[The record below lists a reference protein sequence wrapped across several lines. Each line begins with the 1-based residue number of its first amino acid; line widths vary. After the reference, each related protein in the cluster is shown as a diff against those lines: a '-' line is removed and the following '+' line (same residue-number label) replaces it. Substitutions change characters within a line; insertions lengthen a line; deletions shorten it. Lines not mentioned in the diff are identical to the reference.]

1 MRTISVQ
8 IEDSPAATH
17 PVGTRL
23 SAILDGPE
31 RDGFPVLGALVNHEV
46 RSLAHPLNV
55 NCRIEL
61 LTIADADGWRIYR
74 RTLTFL
80 LAKVVYERFPE
91 SQFRVQHSLGHGL
104 YCTFSLPGFSNGDA
118 CHAYLRVLAEEL
130 EALVRADLPIGCTQ
144 VAYMEALEHLTRAG
158 QTDKLNLLKH
168 RNPPHV
174 HVHHCGGFYDLA
186 HGPLAARSGVIASF
200 ELIPYPPGFV
210 LHLPALETP
219 DRLAPFEP
227 QPHLFNVYQ
236 EHAEWGRILG
246 LTTVGQLNESV
257 LNREVEDFIQTAE
270 ALHDKK
276 LAQIAQQITTR
287 TPRPKLILIAGPSSA
302 GKTTSAKRLTTHL
315 RVNGLRPS
323 VLGTDD
329 YFVGEARN
337 PLDDAGRPD
346 YEHIEALDLEVLN
359 RDLEALLAGEPIQ
372 RRRFNFVT
380 KAPVI
385 AAETLSVG
393 PDDVLI
399 MEGIHGLN
407 PRLTAQVP
415 REQKF
420 LIYISAL
427 TQLGLDNTNR
437 ISTTDNRLLRR
448 IVRDNQF
455 RGHSALR
462 TLDLWA
468 SVRRGEQRW
477 IFPFQSEADATF
489 NSALD
494 YELAVLRT
502 YAEPLLC
509 QIKPDRPEYAEARRL
524 TGFLQNFLEIP
535 AHCVPGYSILREYI
549 GGSQLHYG

>member
-1 MRTISVQ
+1 MSTITVT
-8 IEDSPAATH
+8 IAGGSPADYPT
-17 PVGTRL
+17 GTPL
-23 SAILDGPE
+23 ADIIETPQGN
-31 RDGFPVLGALVNHEV
+31 GFPVLGARVNNEA
-46 RSLAHPLNV
+46 RSLAQPLTV
-55 NCRIEL
+55 NSTVEL
-61 LTIADADGWRIYR
+61 LTSADADGWRIYR

-80 LAKVVYERFPE
+80 LAKVVHQRFPAG
-91 SQFRVQHSLGHGL
+91 QFRVQHSLGPGL
-104 YCTFSLPGFSNGDA
+104 YCTLSLPGYSNGDA
-118 CHAYLRVLAEEL
+118 CHEHL
-130 EALVRADLPIGCTQ
+130 EQLTADLKAVIAADCPIECRQ
-144 VAYMEALEHLTRAG
+144 VAYMDALHHLERAG
-158 QTDKLNLLKH
+158 QTDKLNLLRH

-174 HVHHCGGFYDLA
+174 HVHHCDGFYDLA
-186 HGPLAARSGVIASF
+186 HGPLAARTGILATF
-200 ELIPYPPGFV
+200 DLISYPPGFV
-210 LHLPALETP
+210 LRLPTQEAP
-219 DRLAPFEP
+219 DRLEPFEP
-227 QPHLFNVYQ
+227 QPHLFNIYQ

-246 LTTVGQLNESV
+246 LTTVGQLNQSV
-257 LNREVEDFIQTAE
+257 LNKEIEQFIQTAE

-276 LAQIAQQITTR
+276 LANIAQQITTR

-315 RVNGLRPS
+315 RVNGLRPC

-337 PLDDAGRPD
+337 PVDEHGKPD
-346 YEHIEALDLEVLN
+346 YEHIEALDLEALN
-359 RDLEALLAGEPIQ
+359 RDLEALLAGGTIK
-372 RRRFNFVT
+372 RRRFDFVT
-380 KAPVI
+380 KSPVI
-385 AAETLSVG
+385 TEQTLTVG
-393 PDDVLI
+393 ADDILI

-415 REQKF
+415 RDQKF

-427 TQLGLDNTNR
+427 TQLGIDNNNR

-462 TLDLWA
+462 TLDLWP

-477 IFPFQSEADATF
+477 IFPFQDQADATF

-509 QIKPDRPEYAEARRL
+509 QIKPDCPEYAEARRL
-524 TGFLQNFLEIP
+524 TGFLHNFLEIP
-535 AHCVPGYSILREYI
+535 AHFVPGYSILREYI
-549 GGSQLHYG
+549 GGSRLHY